1 MPPRAERARGRGYV
15 PSAAVMEG
23 HSTARPVAKA
33 GPEQGRHTSISLLWD
48 ILRVGTA
55 QQKASWQ
62 EGPGTRAKRSA
73 SQAHCGQSRMDGAD
87 KGVDEGTI
95 TSTE

>member
-1 MPPRAERARGRGYV
+1 MPPRAERARDRCYV

-33 GPEQGRHTSISLLWD
+33 GPGQGRRTSISLLGD
-48 ILRVGTA
+48 ILRGGTA

-62 EGPGTRAKRSA
+62 EGPGTQAKRSA
-73 SQAHCGQSRMDGAD
+73 SQAQCGQSRMDGAD

-95 TSTE
+95 TSAE